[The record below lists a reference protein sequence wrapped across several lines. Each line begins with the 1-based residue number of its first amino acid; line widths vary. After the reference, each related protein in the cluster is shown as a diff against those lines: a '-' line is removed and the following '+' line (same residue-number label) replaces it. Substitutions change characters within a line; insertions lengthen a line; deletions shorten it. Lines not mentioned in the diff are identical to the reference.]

1 MRILAISGSLRARS
15 SNTELLRAAAM
26 VAPSEFVVDLYTEL
40 GALPHFNPDL
50 DYEGAVA
57 PEIVARLRAQVGA
70 ADAVLISSPEYA
82 HGVPGSLKNALD
94 WLVSASEMY
103 HKPVGLLTASG
114 ASAHGPATLEE
125 ILRTMS
131 TQVVPAAS
139 RVVALNGRRLDATQ
153 ILEDTTLADV
163 LRDVLEALRTAVPST
178 NTHENDSPRSP

>member
-15 SNTELLRAAAM
+15 SNTELLRAAAL
-26 VAPSEFVVDLYTEL
+26 VSPTEFAVELYAEL

-50 DYEGAVA
+50 DQEGAVA
-57 PEIVARLRAQVGA
+57 PDSVARLRAQVGA

-94 WLVSASEMY
+94 WLVSAPEMY
-103 HKPVGLLTASG
+103 HKPMGVLTASG
-114 ASAHGPATLEE
+114 ASAHGPAALEE

-131 TQVVPAAS
+131 TQVMPAAS

-153 ILEDTTLADV
+153 ILEDTALAEV
-163 LRDVLEALRTAVPST
+163 LRDVLEALRVAVTSPTALEST
-178 NTHENDSPRSP
+178 SP